1 MQAVYTTAD
10 TNELTTVTMAA
21 GIDSVLVSNR
31 TGATLLIQ
39 TVGAVQEAAPAAS
52 ARQLLQTAGTRIY
65 AADCNANPNGS
76 WFFGL
81 ASAGSAVADLQARAL

>member
-1 MQAVYTTAD
+1 MQAVYTAID
-10 TNELTTVTMAA
+10 ANELTTVTCAA

-39 TVGAVQEAAPAAS
+39 TIGAVQEAAPAAN
-52 ARQLLQTAGTRIY
+52 AEQLLQTASTRVY

-81 ASAGSAVADLQARAL
+81 ASAGSAVADLRARAL